1 MWEYESPL
9 LLCPATCRSLKLNR
23 FHVQC
28 RGIQMNLIK
37 NGEVEICATNG
48 IRTNTRY
55 TIDLRSVQQSPPF
68 VWLRSICA
76 KYCIFL
82 RKMQLE
88 TRLNSFFLYIE
99 LSLESSSSSSCI
111 IQTLWTM
118 NLYRTRWVIRFE
130 FNLIENSNFIVI
142 QSKQQ

>member
-68 VWLRSICA
+68 VCLRSICA
-76 KYCIFL
+76 NYSIFV

-88 TRLNSFFLYIE
+88 TRLNSFFFVHWTVFGIIVIVIMHNTNIIE
-99 LSLESSSSSSCI
+99 NEFGSNALGDP
-111 IQTLWTM
+111 
-118 NLYRTRWVIRFE
+118 IRVRSYWKFE
-130 FNLIENSNFIVI
+130 FYCH
-142 QSKQQ
+142 SK